1 MKGSVK
7 SQLDDLSLE
16 ASNNLQANEVTLSG
30 EHYGEH
36 YKSHI
41 SSRYENNHC
50 SDSNFHVEKNVEN
63 ETKYKIGIR
72 NQIEGVNGQMVVG
85 YDRFEEALVG
95 RYGMFDYDQY
105 LKDMTVAKATQELVT
120 FETGSPEKR
129 DVIGR
134 RFLATMKQLWRENI
148 GPVERVDIKLRPEIS
163 KTLSTKSLT
172 DSAGRQQAKGIS
184 NPFLKDVSGTFSKPN
199 AKSIPSAHGAKSTGY
214 GSYNNSTE
222 QPWVRLKD
230 LRSPVDERNSFDNF
244 AVDASNQ
251 LAFAAARSAVSKTQS
266 AELIYLYGKSG
277 VGKTHLLHAIALEG
291 AKINPEKPTAYLAY
305 NNIASGCVNAMLSNN
320 VTALHQEFLNCS
332 IVLIDDIHL
341 LISKGKTQQ
350 QVLSII
356 DACLA
361 SGVHVAVA
369 GEPAPVR
376 LEESGMYQRLADRL
390 SGGFSVAV
398 LQGGPHL
405 RFDVLKKYL
414 TRADVKCTLTE
425 DAIDFIVRNFTH
437 SMRETIGAMKQL
449 LLVYGDKEMRIDL
462 SITKSALRA
471 RLSDGKRVYTLS
483 DLLNVT
489 AEVMGVSVADMKG
502 RARPQ
507 PIARARHAFVYCAR
521 EDLKE
526 SLPSISA
533 AMGRDHTT
541 ALSSARRAAAL
552 LEKDKVF
559 CRQIDQIRE
568 KIEL

>member
-30 EHYGEH
+30 EHYGEQ

>member
-1 MKGSVK
+1 MTAAQREYSDKMGGEEILV
-7 SQLDDLSLE
+7 E
-16 ASNNLQANEVTLSG
+16 MVSG
-30 EHYGEH
+30 
-36 YKSHI
+36 
-41 SSRYENNHC
+41 YEK
-50 SDSNFHVEKNVEN
+50 FEK
-63 ETKYKIGIR
+63 
-72 NQIEGVNGQMVVG
+72 
-85 YDRFEEALVG
+85 ALVG
-95 RYGMFDYDQY
+95 RYGRLDYNNY
-105 LKDMTVAKATQELVT
+105 LRDMTVAKASAELVT
-120 FETGSPEKR
+120 FETSSPDLR

-134 RFLATMKQLWRENI
+134 RFLSTIKQLWQETV
-148 GPVERVDIKLRPEIS
+148 GPVERVDIKLRPEVS
-163 KTLSTKSLT
+163 KTLSSKSLSEKAT
-172 DSAGRQQAKGIS
+172 RAQNKEVSTPFFKDLSGKFNPHRPSSTANNGSGGQSINQAS
-184 NPFLKDVSGTFSKPN
+184 NS
-199 AKSIPSAHGAKSTGY
+199 
-214 GSYNNSTE
+214 

-230 LRSPVDERNSFDNF
+230 LRSPVDDRNSFENF

-251 LAFAAARSAVSKTQS
+251 LAFAASKSTVSGTDS

-291 AKINPEKPTAYLAY
+291 AKVNPEKPVAYLAY

-361 SGVHVAVA
+361 SGIHVAVA

-376 LEESGMYQRLADRL
+376 LAEAGMYQRLADRL

-405 RFDVLKKYL
+405 RFDVLKKYMA
-414 TRADVKCTLTE
+414 RANVKCTLTE
-425 DAIDFIVRNFTH
+425 DALDFIVRNFTH
-437 SMRETIGAMKQL
+437 SMRETIGALKQL
-449 LLVYGDKEMRIDL
+449 LLVYGDKEMRIDV
-462 SITKSALRA
+462 SIAKTALRA
-471 RLSDGKRVYTLS
+471 RLQDGKRVYTLN
-483 DLLNVT
+483 DLLTVT
-489 AEVMGVSVADMKG
+489 AEVMGVSVEDMKG

-507 PIARARHAFVYCAR
+507 PLARARHAFVYCAR

-552 LEKDKVF
+552 LEKDKIF

>member
-7 SQLDDLSLE
+7 SPLDELSLE
-16 ASNNLQANEVTLSG
+16 IPNNLRTNEVALSG
-30 EHYGEH
+30 GYYGEQ
-36 YKSHI
+36 YKG
-41 SSRYENNHC
+41 
-50 SDSNFHVEKNVEN
+50 HVEKNVEH
-63 ETKYKIGIR
+63 ETKYEIGIH
-72 NQIEGVNGQMVVG
+72 NQIEGVNGQMVAG
-85 YDRFEEALVG
+85 YDRFEKALVG

-184 NPFLKDVSGTFSKPN
+184 NPFLKDVSGKFSKPN
-199 AKSIPSAHGAKSTGY
+199 ANSIPSAQGAKSTGY
-214 GSYNNSTE
+214 GACNNSTE

-376 LEESGMYQRLADRL
+376 LEEAGMYQRLADRL

-437 SMRETIGAMKQL
+437 SMRETIGALKQL

-559 CRQIDQIRE
+559 CRQIDQIRD